1 MPFPT
6 SILCVTVIFFF
17 FFFHFLRASKLA
29 YPLWN
34 FFWSMV
40 TSRNQ
45 CRQNVICLYIKTWLD
60 WLDSIRSRTTWIE
73 VAQVFMVVLM
83 ATRFL
88 VFQWKPYLCH
98 LTHLSTAERTE
109 RELLHRKV
117 KTKLRHVTSWRWKF
131 QFRNETLFCW
141 KMTLRFISGMSTLS
155 HAALQRFYILTF
167 KHIYFAVF

>member
-1 MPFPT
+1 MGLKLGKCRFLRLYFVLPL
-6 SILCVTVIFFF
+6 SFF

-131 QFRNETLFCW
+131 QFRNEI
-141 KMTLRFISGMSTLS
+141 FILLKDDFTI
-155 HAALQRFYILTF
+155 YIRDEHTF
-167 KHIYFAVF
+167 SCGPSKILYFDF